1 MNRKLWLLMVSLV
14 VTGATT
20 LLEGLLGAALTPGPV
35 AMLATAIAAGVVWR
49 TRKPLVGLIIAA
61 WLALGPIAMPWTGDQ
76 LSHPGHPA
84 VFVLT
89 VVQLIADASA
99 VIVGALA
106 QVEYSR
112 GRKVVNP

>member
-1 MNRKLWLLMVSLV
+1 MNRKLWLLVISLI

-35 AMLATAIAAGVVWR
+35 AMLATAIAAGVVWK
-49 TRKPLVGLIIAA
+49 THKPLVGLIIAG

-84 VFVLT
+84 VFALT
-89 VVQLIADASA
+89 IVQLIANASA
-99 VIVGALA
+99 VIVGILA
-106 QVEYSR
+106 QVEYRHSR
-112 GRKVVNP
+112 ETVNP